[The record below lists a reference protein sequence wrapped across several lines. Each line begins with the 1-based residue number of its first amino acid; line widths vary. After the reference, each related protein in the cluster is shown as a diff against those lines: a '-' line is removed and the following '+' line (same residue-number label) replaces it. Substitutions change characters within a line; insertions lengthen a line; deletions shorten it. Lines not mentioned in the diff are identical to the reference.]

1 MLMEDYKVARQTTY
15 KYNVTVVNPGS
26 GNKYYMNGILQPY
39 LTLIP
44 GSTYEFNQD
53 DSTNGGH
60 PLRFATQA
68 DAANSSEYTTGVTTS
83 GTPGSATA
91 FTKIEVT
98 SSTPYQLF
106 FYCTNHSGMGGTL
119 DCVGVSDNKDR
130 GCHFGGENAT
140 PAYTNSVEY
149 WQISSLG
156 DANDFGDLTRTV
168 SGGGAVMANNTI
180 GCVAGTSPSTDT
192 IDYIVFE
199 ARSNGVDFGNLTV
212 GRASAAGVG
221 NKVRG
226 VCAGGRAAPVQK
238 NEIDFITF
246 KSFGN
251 ATDFGDLTSAKR
263 GLGTAAS
270 PTRGL
275 FSGEG
280 DSPNSAQIDYI
291 TIMTAGN
298 SADFG
303 DLTVG
308 RGFMGGT
315 SSSTRGLFAGGFA
328 GPAASN
334 VIDYVTIA
342 TLGNATDFGNLTVAR
357 TLSGGASNN
366 TRAAFSGGSTPSYS
380 NVIDYVTIGS
390 TGNATDFGDLPTA
403 TTGPTGSNGHG
414 GLQ

>member
-1 MLMEDYKVARQTTY
+1 MD
-15 KYNVTVVNPGS
+15 
-26 GNKYYMNGILQPY
+26 GILIPY
-39 LTLIP
+39 ITLFP
-44 GSTYEFNQD
+44 GCTYEFNQD
-53 DSTNGGH
+53 DSSNATH

-98 SSTPYQLF
+98 SDTPYQLYY
-106 FYCTNHSGMGGTL
+106 YCTNHSGMGNTI

-130 GCHFGGENAT
+130 GCHFGGENAS
-140 PAYTNSVEY
+140 PAYTNTVEY

-156 DANDFGDLTRTV
+156 NALDFGDLTRTV
-168 SGGGAVMANNTI
+168 SGSAAVMANNTI

-199 ARSNGVDFGNLTV
+199 TRSNGVDFGNLTV
-212 GRASAAGVG
+212 GRAAASGLA

-226 VCAGGRAAPVQK
+226 VTAGGRVAPAQK

-291 TIMTAGN
+291 TIMTTGN

-308 RGFMGGT
+308 RGFMGGS
-315 SSSTRGLFAGGFA
+315 SSSTRGVFAGGEP
-328 GPAASN
+328 GPSN

-366 TRAAFSGGSTPSYS
+366 TRAAFSGGATPSYS

>member
-1 MLMEDYKVARQTTY
+1 MD
-15 KYNVTVVNPGS
+15 
-26 GNKYYMNGILQPY
+26 GILQTY
-39 LTLIP
+39 VTLFP
-44 GSTYEFNQD
+44 GCTYEFNQD
-53 DSTNGGH
+53 DATNAGH

-91 FTKIEVT
+91 WTKIEVT
-98 SSTPYQLF
+98 SDTPYQLF
-106 FYCTNHSGMGGTL
+106 FYCTNHSGMGNTI
-119 DCVGVSDNKDR
+119 DCPGVSDNKDR
-130 GCHFGGENAT
+130 GCHFGGENAS
-140 PAYTNSVEY
+140 PAYTNTVEY

-156 DANDFGDLTRTV
+156 NALDFGDLTRTV
-168 SGGGAVMANNTI
+168 SGSAAVMANNTI
-180 GCVAGTSPSTDT
+180 GCVAGTSPFENV

-199 ARSNGVDFGNLTV
+199 TRGNGIDFGDLTV
-212 GRASAAGVG
+212 ARAAGSGVA

-226 VCAGGRAAPVQK
+226 VCAGGRYAPVQK

-263 GLGTAAS
+263 GLGTASS

-280 DSPNSAQIDYI
+280 DVPNSAQIDYI
-291 TIMTAGN
+291 TIMTTGN

-308 RGFMGGT
+308 RGFMGGS
-315 SSSTRGLFAGGFA
+315 SSSTRGVFAGGFV

-342 TLGNATDFGNLTVAR
+342 SLGNALDFGDLTVAR
-357 TLSGGASNN
+357 SLSGGASNN
-366 TRAAFSGGSTPSYS
+366 TRAAFSGGATPSYS
-380 NVIDYVTIGS
+380 NVIDYITIAS
-390 TGNATDFGDLPTA
+390 TSNATDFGDLPTA

>member
-1 MLMEDYKVARQTTY
+1 MARSLTY
-15 KYNVTVVNPGS
+15 KLNITVVNPGS
-26 GNKYYMNGILQPY
+26 GNKYYIDGILQSY
-39 LTLIP
+39 LTLFP
-44 GSTYEFNQD
+44 GCTYEFNQD
-53 DSTNGGH
+53 DSSNSGH
-60 PLRFATQA
+60 PLRFATQV

-98 SSTPYQLF
+98 SDTPYQLYY
-106 FYCTNHSGMGGTL
+106 YCTNHSGMGNTI

-130 GCHFGGENAT
+130 GCHFGGEDSS

-156 DANDFGDLTRTV
+156 NALDFGDLTRTI
-168 SGGGAVMANNTI
+168 SGGAAVMANNII
-180 GCVAGTSPSTDT
+180 GCVAGSAPSTDT
-192 IDYIVFE
+192 IDSIVFE
-199 ARSNGVDFGNLTV
+199 TRGNATDFGNLTV
-212 GRASAAGVG
+212 GRTEPAGVA

-226 VCAGGRAAPVQK
+226 VSAGGRAAPAQK
-238 NEIDFITF
+238 NEIDFIIIP
-246 KSFGN
+246 SAGN
-251 ATDFGDLTSAKR
+251 AVDFGDLTSAKR
-263 GLGTAAS
+263 GLGAAAS

-291 TIMTAGN
+291 TITTTGN

-308 RGFMGGT
+308 RGFMGGA
-315 SSSTRGLFAGGFA
+315 SSSTRAVFAGGFA

-342 TLGNATDFGNLTVAR
+342 SLSNATDFGDLTAAR

-366 TRAAFSGGSTPSYS
+366 TRAAFSGGQTPSYS

-390 TGNATDFGDLPTA
+390 TSNATDFGDLPTA

>member
-1 MLMEDYKVARQTTY
+1 VARSTTFTY
-15 KYNVTVVNPGS
+15 TVTVSDPGS
-26 GNKYYMNGILQPY
+26 GNRYYIDGNLQQY
-39 LTLIP
+39 VTLFP
-44 GSTYEFNQD
+44 GCTYEFNQD
-53 DSTNGGH
+53 DATNAGH
-60 PLRFATQA
+60 PLRFATQV

-91 FTKIEVT
+91 WTKIEVT
-98 SSTPYQLF
+98 SDTPYQLF
-106 FYCTNHSGMGGTL
+106 FYCTNHSGMGNTI

-130 GCHFGGENAT
+130 GCHFGGENAS
-140 PAYTNSVEY
+140 PAYTNTVEY

-156 DANDFGDLTRTV
+156 NALDFGDLTRTV
-168 SGGGAVMANNTI
+168 SGSAAVMANNTI
-180 GCVAGTSPSTDT
+180 GCVAGTSPFENV

-199 ARSNGVDFGNLTV
+199 TRGNGIDFGDLTV
-212 GRASAAGVG
+212 ARAAGSGVA

-226 VCAGGRAAPVQK
+226 VCAGGRYAPVQK

-263 GLGTAAS
+263 GLGTASS

-280 DSPNSAQIDYI
+280 DVPNSAQIDYI
-291 TIMTAGN
+291 TIMTTGN

-308 RGFMGGT
+308 RGFMGGS
-315 SSSTRGLFAGGFA
+315 SSSTRGVFAGGFV

-342 TLGNATDFGNLTVAR
+342 SLGNALDFGDLTVAR
-357 TLSGGASNN
+357 SLSGGASNN
-366 TRAAFSGGSTPSYS
+366 TRAAFSGGATPSYS
-380 NVIDYVTIGS
+380 NVIDYITIAS
-390 TGNATDFGDLPTA
+390 TSNATDFGDLPTA

>member
-1 MLMEDYKVARQTTY
+1 MEGQLARSLTF
-15 KYNVTVVNPGS
+15 KYTVTVVSDG
-26 GNKYYMNGILQPY
+26 GNKYAIDGNTQQYV
-39 LTLIP
+39 TLFP
-44 GSTYEFNQD
+44 GCTYEFNQD
-53 DSTNGGH
+53 DSTNSGH
-60 PLRFATQA
+60 PLRFSQT
-68 DAANSSEYTTGVTTS
+68 NGGSHSGGSEYTTGVTTS

-98 SSTPYQLF
+98 SATPYVLYY
-106 FYCTNHSGMGGTL
+106 YCTQHSGMGGAI

-130 GCHFGGENAT
+130 ACHFGGEDSS
-140 PAYTNSVEY
+140 PAYTNAVEY
-149 WQISSLG
+149 WSMSTTG
-156 DANDFGDLTRTV
+156 NANDFGDLTRTV
-168 SGGGAVMANNTI
+168 SGGAAVMANNTI
-180 GCVAGTSPSTDT
+180 GCLAGTSPSDDT
-192 IDYIVFE
+192 IDSIVFE
-199 ARSNGVDFGNLTV
+199 TRGNAIDFGNLTV
-212 GRASAAGVG
+212 GRASAAGVA

-226 VCAGGRAAPVQK
+226 VCAGGRAAPAQK
-238 NEIDFITF
+238 NEIDFITIP
-246 KSFGN
+246 SAGN

-308 RGFMGGT
+308 RGFMGGA
-315 SSSTRGLFAGGFA
+315 SSSTRAVFAGGFA
-328 GPAASN
+328 GPAGSN

-342 TLGNATDFGNLTVAR
+342 SLSNATDFGDLTAAR

-366 TRAAFSGGSTPSYS
+366 TRAAFSGGQTPSYS

-390 TGNATDFGDLPTA
+390 TSNATDFGDLPTA
-403 TTGPTGSNGHG
+403 TTGATGSNGHG

>member
-1 MLMEDYKVARQTTY
+1 VARSTTFTY
-15 KYNVTVVNPGS
+15 TVTVVNPGS
-26 GNKYYMNGILQPY
+26 GNKYYMDGILQTY
-39 LTLIP
+39 ITLFP
-44 GSTYEFNQD
+44 GCTYEFNQD
-53 DSTNGGH
+53 DSTNSGH

-68 DAANSSEYTTGVTTS
+68 DAANSSEYTTGVTSS

-91 FTKIEVT
+91 WTKIEVT

-106 FYCTNHSGMGGTL
+106 FYCTAHSGMGNTI

-130 GCHFGGENAT
+130 GCQFGGEDAT
-140 PAYTNSVEY
+140 PAYTNTVEY
-149 WQISSLG
+149 WQVSSLG
-156 DANDFGDLTRTV
+156 NANDFGDLTRTV
-168 SGGGAVMANNTI
+168 SGGSAIMANNTI
-180 GCVAGTSPSTDT
+180 GCCAGTSPSTDT

-199 ARSNGVDFGNLTV
+199 TRGNGIDFGNLTV
-212 GRASAAGVG
+212 GRASASGVA

-238 NEIDFITF
+238 NEIDFITIP
-246 KSFGN
+246 SAGN

-291 TIMTAGN
+291 TIMTTGN

-315 SSSTRGLFAGGFA
+315 SSSTRGLFAGGA
-328 GPAASN
+328 PGPSN

-366 TRAAFSGGSTPSYS
+366 IKATFSGGSTPSYS
-380 NVIDYVTIGS
+380 NVIDYITISS
-390 TGNATDFGDLPTA
+390 TGNATDYGDLITA
-403 TTGPTGSNGHG
+403 NTGASGSNGHG

>member
-1 MLMEDYKVARQTTY
+1 MARSLTY
-15 KYNVTVVNPGS
+15 KLNITVVNPGS
-26 GNKYYMNGILQPY
+26 GNKYYIDGILQSY
-39 LTLIP
+39 LTLFP
-44 GSTYEFNQD
+44 GCTYEFNQD
-53 DSTNGGH
+53 DSSNATH
-60 PLRFATQA
+60 PLRFATQV

-98 SSTPYQLF
+98 SDTPYQLYY
-106 FYCTNHSGMGGTL
+106 YCTNHSGMGNTI

-130 GCHFGGENAT
+130 GCHFGGEDSS

-156 DANDFGDLTRTV
+156 NALDFGDLTRTV
-168 SGGGAVMANNTI
+168 SGGAAVMANNI
-180 GCVAGTSPSTDT
+180 KGCVAGTSPSTDT
-192 IDYIVFE
+192 IDSIVFE
-199 ARSNGVDFGNLTV
+199 TRGNAIDFGNLTV
-212 GRASAAGVG
+212 GRASAAGVA

-238 NEIDFITF
+238 NEIDFITIP
-246 KSFGN
+246 SAGN

-308 RGFMGGT
+308 RGFMGGA
-315 SSSTRGLFAGGFA
+315 SSSTRGLFAGGA
-328 GPAASN
+328 PGLSN

-390 TGNATDFGDLPTA
+390 TSNATDFGDLPTA

>member
-1 MLMEDYKVARQTTY
+1 MARSTTF
-15 KYNVTVVNPGS
+15 KYTVTVSNPGS
-26 GNKYYMNGILQPY
+26 GNKYYIDGVLSQRVMLF
-39 LTLIP
+39 P
-44 GSTYEFNQD
+44 GCTYEFNQD
-53 DSTNGGH
+53 DSSNSSH
-60 PLRFATQA
+60 PLRFATAA
-68 DAANSSEYTTGVTTS
+68 DAAGSTEYTTGVTTS

-98 SSTPYQLF
+98 SDTPYQLYY
-106 FYCTNHSGMGGTL
+106 YCTNHSGMGNTI

-156 DANDFGDLTRTV
+156 NALDFGDLTRTV

-199 ARSNGVDFGNLTV
+199 TRSNGVDFGNLTV
-212 GRASAAGVG
+212 GRASAAGVA

-226 VCAGGRAAPVQK
+226 VCAGGRVAPAQK

-291 TIMTAGN
+291 TMMTAGN

-315 SSSTRGLFAGGFA
+315 SSSTRGLFAGGA
-328 GPAASN
+328 PGLSN

-380 NVIDYVTIGS
+380 NVIDYVIIAATS
-390 TGNATDFGDLPTA
+390 NATDFGDLPTA

>member
-1 MLMEDYKVARQTTY
+1 MARSTTFTY
-15 KYNVTVVNPGS
+15 TVTVAASKFVIDGNSQQYITLFPGC
-26 GNKYYMNGILQPY
+26 
-39 LTLIP
+39 
-44 GSTYEFNQD
+44 TYEFNQD
-53 DSTNGGH
+53 DGTNSGH

-91 FTKIEVT
+91 WTKIEVT
-98 SSTPYQLF
+98 SSTPYQL
-106 FYCTNHSGMGGTL
+106 YYYSTGATGYGSTL
-119 DCVGVSDNKDR
+119 DCPGVSDNKDR
-130 GCHFGGENAT
+130 GCQFGGENAS

-156 DANDFGDLTRTV
+156 NANDFGDLTRTI
-168 SGGGAVMANNTI
+168 SGFSAIMTNNTI
-180 GCVAGTSPSTDT
+180 GCVAGTSPSIDT

-199 ARSNGVDFGNLTV
+199 TRGNGIDFGDLTV
-212 GRASAAGVG
+212 GRAVGSGVA

-226 VCAGGRAAPVQK
+226 VCAGGRVAPVQK

-263 GLGTAAS
+263 GLGTASS

-280 DSPNSAQIDYI
+280 DVPNNAQIDYI
-291 TIMTAGN
+291 TIMTTGN
-298 SADFG
+298 SVDFG

-308 RGFMGGT
+308 RGFMGGA
-315 SSSTRGLFAGGFA
+315 SSSTRSCFAGGFT

-334 VIDYVTIA
+334 VIDYVTTA
-342 TLGNATDFGNLTVAR
+342 SLGNALDFGDLTVAR
-357 TLSGGASNN
+357 TLCGGASNN
-366 TRAAFSGGSTPSYS
+366 TRASFAGGDTPSYS
-380 NVIDYVTIGS
+380 DTIDYITIAS
-390 TGNATDFGDLPTA
+390 TSNATDFGDLPTA
-403 TTGPTGSNGHG
+403 TTGGSGSNGHG

>member
-1 MLMEDYKVARQTTY
+1 MARSLTY
-15 KYNVTVVNPGS
+15 KLNITVVNPGS
-26 GNKYYMNGILQPY
+26 GNKYYIDGILQSY
-39 LTLIP
+39 LTLFP
-44 GSTYEFNQD
+44 GCTYEFNQD
-53 DSTNGGH
+53 DSSNSGH
-60 PLRFATQA
+60 PLRFATQV

-98 SSTPYQLF
+98 SDTPYQLYY
-106 FYCTNHSGMGGTL
+106 YCTNHSGMGNTI
-119 DCVGVSDNKDR
+119 DCVGVTDNKDR
-130 GCHFGGENAT
+130 GCHFGGENSS
-140 PAYTNSVEY
+140 PAYTNSIEY

-156 DANDFGDLTRTV
+156 DALDFGDLTRTT
-168 SGGGAVMANNTI
+168 SGGAAVMANNI
-180 GCVAGTSPSTDT
+180 RGCVAGTSPSDAT
-192 IDYIVFE
+192 IDYTIFE
-199 ARSNGVDFGNLTV
+199 TRGSAIDFGDLTV
-212 GRASAAGVG
+212 GRASAAGVA

-238 NEIDFITF
+238 NEIDFITIP
-246 KSFGN
+246 STGN
-251 ATDFGDLTSAKR
+251 AIDFGDLTSAKR
-263 GLGTAAS
+263 GLGTSAS

-291 TIMTAGN
+291 TIMTTGN

-308 RGFMGGT
+308 RGFMGGA
-315 SSSTRGLFAGGFA
+315 SSSTRAVFAGGFA
-328 GPAASN
+328 GPAGSN
-334 VIDYVTIA
+334 VMDYVTIA
-342 TLGNATDFGNLTVAR
+342 SLSNATDFGDLTAAR

-380 NVIDYVTIGS
+380 DIIDYVTIGS
-390 TGNATDFGDLPTA
+390 TSNATDFGDLPTA
-403 TTGPTGSNGHG
+403 TTGATGSNGHG

>member
-1 MLMEDYKVARQTTY
+1 VARSLTY
-15 KYNVTVVNPGS
+15 KLNITVVNPGS
-26 GNKYYMNGILQPY
+26 GNKYYIDGILQSY
-39 LTLIP
+39 LTLFP
-44 GSTYEFNQD
+44 GCTYEFNQD
-53 DSTNGGH
+53 DSSNATH
-60 PLRFATQA
+60 PLRFATQV

-98 SSTPYQLF
+98 SDTPYQLYY
-106 FYCTNHSGMGGTL
+106 YCTNHSGMGNTI

-130 GCHFGGENAT
+130 GCHFGGEDSS

-156 DANDFGDLTRTV
+156 NALDFGDLTRTV
-168 SGGGAVMANNTI
+168 SGGAAVMANNI
-180 GCVAGTSPSTDT
+180 KGCVAGTSPSTDT
-192 IDYIVFE
+192 IDSIVFE
-199 ARSNGVDFGNLTV
+199 TRGNAIDFGNLTV
-212 GRASAAGVG
+212 GRASAAGVA

-238 NEIDFITF
+238 NEIDFITIP
-246 KSFGN
+246 SAGN

-308 RGFMGGT
+308 RGFMGGA
-315 SSSTRGLFAGGFA
+315 SSSTRGLFAGGA
-328 GPAASN
+328 PGLSN

-390 TGNATDFGDLPTA
+390 TSNATDFGDLPTA

>member
-1 MLMEDYKVARQTTY
+1 VARSLTY
-15 KYNVTVVNPGS
+15 KLNITVVNPGS
-26 GNKYYMNGILQPY
+26 GNKYYIDGILQSY
-39 LTLIP
+39 LTLFP
-44 GSTYEFNQD
+44 GCTYEFNQD
-53 DSTNGGH
+53 DSSNATH
-60 PLRFATQA
+60 PLRFATQV

-98 SSTPYQLF
+98 SDTPYQLYY
-106 FYCTNHSGMGGTL
+106 YCTNHSGMGNTI

-130 GCHFGGENAT
+130 GCHFGGEDSS

-156 DANDFGDLTRTV
+156 NALDFGDLTRTV
-168 SGGGAVMANNTI
+168 SGGAAVMANNI
-180 GCVAGTSPSTDT
+180 KGCVAGTSPSTDT
-192 IDYIVFE
+192 IDSIVFE
-199 ARSNGVDFGNLTV
+199 TRGNAIDFGNLTV
-212 GRASAAGVG
+212 GRASAAGVA

-238 NEIDFITF
+238 NEIDFITIP
-246 KSFGN
+246 SAGN

-315 SSSTRGLFAGGFA
+315 SSSTRGLFAGGA
-328 GPAASN
+328 PGLSN

-390 TGNATDFGDLPTA
+390 TSNATDFGDLPTA

>member
-1 MLMEDYKVARQTTY
+1 VARSTTFTY
-15 KYNVTVVNPGS
+15 TVTVVNPGS
-26 GNKYYMNGILQPY
+26 GNKYYMNGILQSY
-39 LTLIP
+39 ITLFP
-44 GSTYEFNQD
+44 GCTYEFNQN
-53 DSTNGGH
+53 DSSNSGH
-60 PLRFATQA
+60 PLRFATQV
-68 DAANSSEYTTGVTTS
+68 DAANSSQYTTGVTTS

-98 SSTPYQLF
+98 SGTPYQLF
-106 FYCTNHSGMGGTL
+106 FYCTNHSGMGNTI
-119 DCVGVSDNKDR
+119 DCVGVSNNKDR
-130 GCHFGGENAT
+130 GCHFGGENAS
-140 PAYTNSVEY
+140 PAYTNTVEY

-156 DANDFGDLTRTV
+156 NALDFGDLTRTV
-168 SGGGAVMANNTI
+168 SGTAAVMANNTI
-180 GCVAGTSPSTDT
+180 GCVAGTSPVENV

-199 ARSNGVDFGNLTV
+199 TRSNGVDFGDLTV
-212 GRASAAGVG
+212 ARASASGLA

-226 VCAGGRAAPVQK
+226 ITAGGRYAPAQK

-291 TIMTAGN
+291 TIMTTGN

-342 TLGNATDFGNLTVAR
+342 SLGNAIDFGNLTVAR

-366 TRAAFSGGSTPSYS
+366 TRASFSGGQTPSYS

>member
-1 MLMEDYKVARQTTY
+1 MARATTY
-15 KYNVTVVNPGS
+15 KLNITVVNPGS
-26 GNKYYMNGILQPY
+26 GNKYYIDGILQPY
-39 LTLIP
+39 ITLFP
-44 GSTYEFNQD
+44 GCTYEWNQD
-53 DSTNGGH
+53 DSSNATH
-60 PLRFATQA
+60 PLRFATQV

-98 SSTPYQLF
+98 SDTPYQLYY
-106 FYCTNHSGMGGTL
+106 YCTNHSGMGNTI

-130 GCHFGGENAT
+130 GCHFGGEDSS

-156 DANDFGDLTRTV
+156 NALDFGDLTRTV
-168 SGGGAVMANNTI
+168 SGGAAVMANNI
-180 GCVAGTSPSTDT
+180 KGCVAGTSPSEAT
-192 IDYIVFE
+192 IDSIVFE
-199 ARSNGVDFGNLTV
+199 TRGNAIDFGDLTV
-212 GRASAAGVG
+212 ARASASGVA

-226 VCAGGRAAPVQK
+226 VAAGGRYAPAQK
-238 NEIDFITF
+238 NEIDFITIP
-246 KSFGN
+246 STGN

-263 GLGTAAS
+263 GLGTSAS

-291 TIMTAGN
+291 TIMTTGN

-308 RGFMGGT
+308 RGFMGGA
-315 SSSTRGLFAGGFA
+315 SSSTRAVFAGGFA
-328 GPAASN
+328 GPAGSN
-334 VIDYVTIA
+334 VMDYVTIA
-342 TLGNATDFGNLTVAR
+342 SLGDATDFGDLTAAR

-366 TRAAFSGGSTPSYS
+366 TRAAFSGGQTPSYS

-390 TGNATDFGDLPTA
+390 TSNATDFGDLPTA

>member
-1 MLMEDYKVARQTTY
+1 VARSTTF
-15 KYNVTVVNPGS
+15 KYTVTVVNPGS
-26 GNKYYMNGILQPY
+26 GNKYYMDGILQSY
-39 LTLIP
+39 VTLFP
-44 GSTYEFNQD
+44 GCTYEFNQD
-53 DSTNGGH
+53 DATNAGH

-91 FTKIEVT
+91 WTKIEVT
-98 SSTPYQLF
+98 SDTPYQLF
-106 FYCTNHSGMGGTL
+106 FYCTNHSGMGNTI

-130 GCHFGGENAT
+130 GCHFGGENAS
-140 PAYTNSVEY
+140 PAYTNTVEY

-156 DANDFGDLTRTV
+156 NALDFGDLTRTV
-168 SGGGAVMANNTI
+168 SGSAAVMANNTI
-180 GCVAGTSPSTDT
+180 GCVAGTSPFENV

-199 ARSNGVDFGNLTV
+199 TRGNGIDFGDLTV
-212 GRASAAGVG
+212 ARAAGSGVA

-226 VCAGGRAAPVQK
+226 VCAGGRYAPVQK

-263 GLGTAAS
+263 GLGTASS

-280 DSPNSAQIDYI
+280 DVPNSAQIDYI
-291 TIMTAGN
+291 TIMTTGN

-308 RGFMGGT
+308 RGFMGGS
-315 SSSTRGLFAGGFA
+315 SSSTRGVFAGGFV
-328 GPAASN
+328 GPAASKCYRLCYN
-334 VIDYVTIA
+334 SII
-342 TLGNATDFGNLTVAR
+342 R
-357 TLSGGASNN
+357 
-366 TRAAFSGGSTPSYS
+366 
-380 NVIDYVTIGS
+380 
-390 TGNATDFGDLPTA
+390 
-403 TTGPTGSNGHG
+403 
-414 GLQ
+414 

>member
-1 MLMEDYKVARQTTY
+1 VARSTTF
-15 KYNVTVVNPGS
+15 KYTVTVVNPGS
-26 GNKYYMNGILQPY
+26 GNKYYMDGILQTY
-39 LTLIP
+39 VTLFP
-44 GSTYEFNQD
+44 GCTYEFNQD
-53 DSTNGGH
+53 DGTNSGH
-60 PLRFATQA
+60 PLRFATQV

-91 FTKIEVT
+91 WTKIEVT
-98 SSTPYQLF
+98 SDTPYQLF
-106 FYCTNHSGMGGTL
+106 FYCTNHSGMGNSI

-130 GCHFGGENAT
+130 GCHFGGENAS
-140 PAYTNSVEY
+140 PAYTNTVEY

-156 DANDFGDLTRTV
+156 NALDFGDLTRTV
-168 SGGGAVMANNTI
+168 SGSAAVMANNTI
-180 GCVAGTSPSTDT
+180 GCVAGTSPFEAN

-199 ARSNGVDFGNLTV
+199 TRSNGVDFGDLTV
-212 GRASAAGVG
+212 ARAAASGLA

-226 VCAGGRAAPVQK
+226 ITAGGRYAPVQK

-280 DSPNSAQIDYI
+280 DVPNSAQIDYI
-291 TIMTAGN
+291 TIMTTGN

-308 RGFMGGT
+308 RGFMGGS
-315 SSSTRGLFAGGFA
+315 SSSTRGVFAGGFA
-328 GPAASN
+328 GPTASN

-342 TLGNATDFGNLTVAR
+342 SLGNALDFGDLTVAR

-366 TRAAFSGGSTPSYS
+366 TRAAFSGGATPSYS
-380 NVIDYVTIGS
+380 DVIDYITIAS
-390 TGNATDFGDLPTA
+390 TSNATDFGDLPTA

>member
-1 MLMEDYKVARQTTY
+1 MARSLTY
-15 KYNVTVVNPGS
+15 KLNITVVNPGS
-26 GNKYYMNGILQPY
+26 GNKYYIDGILQSY
-39 LTLIP
+39 LTLFP
-44 GSTYEFNQD
+44 GCTYEFNQD
-53 DSTNGGH
+53 DSSNATH
-60 PLRFATQA
+60 PLRFATQV

-98 SSTPYQLF
+98 SDTPYQLYY
-106 FYCTNHSGMGGTL
+106 YCTNHSGMGNTI

-130 GCHFGGENAT
+130 GCHFGGEDSS

-156 DANDFGDLTRTV
+156 NALDFGDLTRTV
-168 SGGGAVMANNTI
+168 SGGAAVMANNI
-180 GCVAGTSPSTDT
+180 KGCVAGTSPSTDT
-192 IDYIVFE
+192 IDSIVFE
-199 ARSNGVDFGNLTV
+199 TRGNAIDFGNLTV
-212 GRASAAGVG
+212 GRASAAGVA

-238 NEIDFITF
+238 NEIDFITIP
-246 KSFGN
+246 SAGN

-315 SSSTRGLFAGGFA
+315 SSSTRGLFAGGA
-328 GPAASN
+328 PGLSN

-366 TRAAFSGGSTPSYS
+366 TRAAFSGGATPSYS
-380 NVIDYVTIGS
+380 NVIDYITIGS

>member
-1 MLMEDYKVARQTTY
+1 VARATTFTY
-15 KYNVTVVNPGS
+15 TVTVAASKFVIDGNSQQYITLFPGC
-26 GNKYYMNGILQPY
+26 
-39 LTLIP
+39 
-44 GSTYEFNQD
+44 TYEFNQD
-53 DSTNGGH
+53 DGTNSGH
-60 PLRFATQA
+60 PLRFATQV

-91 FTKIEVT
+91 WTKIEVT
-98 SSTPYQLF
+98 SDTPYQLF
-106 FYCTNHSGMGGTL
+106 FYCTNHSGMGNSI

-130 GCHFGGENAT
+130 GCHFGGEDAS
-140 PAYTNSVEY
+140 PAYTNTVEY

-156 DANDFGDLTRTV
+156 NALDFGDLTRTV
-168 SGGGAVMANNTI
+168 SGDAAVMANNTI

-199 ARSNGVDFGNLTV
+199 TRGNGIDFGDLTV
-212 GRASAAGVG
+212 GRAVGSGVA

-226 VCAGGRAAPVQK
+226 VCAGGRVAPVQK

-251 ATDFGDLTSAKR
+251 ATDFGDLTSDKR

-291 TIMTAGN
+291 TIMTTGN

-315 SSSTRGLFAGGFA
+315 SSSTRGVFAGGFA

-342 TLGNATDFGNLTVAR
+342 SLGNALDFGDLTVAR
-357 TLSGGASNN
+357 SLSGGASNN

-380 NVIDYVTIGS
+380 NVIDYVTIDS

>member
-1 MLMEDYKVARQTTY
+1 MARATSFTY
-15 KYNVTVVNPGS
+15 KVTVVSTGS
-26 GNKYYMNGILQPY
+26 GNKYVIDGNQQQYVVLF
-39 LTLIP
+39 P
-44 GSTYEFNQD
+44 GGTYKFDQA
-53 DSTNGGH
+53 DSTNSGH
-60 PLRFATQA
+60 PLRFSQT
-68 DAANSSEYTTGVTTS
+68 NGGSHSGGSEYTTGVTTN
-83 GTPGSATA
+83 GTPGSSGAYTQ
-91 FTKIEVT
+91 IEVT
-98 SSTPYQLF
+98 SATPYVLYY
-106 FYCTNHSGMGGTL
+106 YCTQHSGMGSAI

-130 GCHFGGENAT
+130 ACHFGGEDSS
-140 PAYTNSVEY
+140 PAYTNAVEY
-149 WQISSLG
+149 WSISATGNAS
-156 DANDFGDLTRTV
+156 DFGDLTRTV
-168 SGGGAVMANNTI
+168 SGGAAVMANNI
-180 GCVAGTSPSTDT
+180 KGCVAGTSPTEAT
-192 IDYIVFE
+192 IDSIVFE
-199 ARSNGVDFGNLTV
+199 TRGNAIDFGDLTV
-212 GRASAAGVG
+212 ARASASGVA

-226 VCAGGRAAPVQK
+226 VAAGGRYAPAQK
-238 NEIDFITF
+238 NEIDFITIP
-246 KSFGN
+246 SAGN

-315 SSSTRGLFAGGFA
+315 SSSTRGLFSGGEP
-328 GPAASN
+328 GPSD

-357 TLSGGASNN
+357 TMSGGGSNN
-366 TRAAFSGGSTPSYS
+366 TRATFSGGATPSYS